1 MASAVTP
8 TMLTSHEQEAALV
21 QKLDEVEFV
30 LDVITEKGYPPGRS
44 SKVEGVIIYRSLR
57 SVLQMGGLQ
66 LATQLD
72 PEQWSLLCGQ
82 VKNQLNSEHADDSL
96 VHPTI
101 PQIFTACNNFC
112 GNRYHLALK
121 EKFAGMEP
129 HIERLDITINLFV
142 QVGGSIK
149 TVVLP
154 VVIERLRDLRT
165 AIHRALGFLVNELR
179 NLLDLHGFNVKLSGY
194 CLGTDGQNLS
204 VGYAEFRER
213 ILTVVTTGTGG
224 YPLWRKHAAP
234 QDIGAW
240 SE

>member
-44 SKVEGVIIYRSLR
+44 SKVEGVIKYRSLHR
-57 SVLQMGGLQ
+57 VLQMGGLQ

-72 PEQWSLLCGQ
+72 PEQWSLLCGH
-82 VKNQLNSEHADDSL
+82 VMNQLNSEHAEDSL
-96 VHPTI
+96 VHLTI
-101 PQIFTACNNFC
+101 PQIFVACNNLC

-142 QVGGSIK
+142 QVGASIK

-154 VVIERLRDLRT
+154 VVIERQRDLRT

-194 CLGTDGQNLS
+194 CLGTEDKIYRS
-204 VGYAEFRER
+204 VMLRSARGY
-213 ILTVVTTGTGG
+213 
-224 YPLWRKHAAP
+224 
-234 QDIGAW
+234 
-240 SE
+240 